1 MADLLATGSSALL
14 AFQRAMATASHNVA
28 NVNTPGYSRQR
39 VDLATRPGSGTSQTY
54 VGAGVYAQNLERL
67 ADGLVFARQ
76 VDSSGELGRLKQLSA
91 MSDRVDALFSDSA
104 TSLTRPL
111 SEFFTAMDGVASE
124 PTSRTARSQLLSA
137 ATRLADR
144 WQTLDGRL
152 AQLDH
157 ETDQR
162 IAGAVAD
169 VNRLATEI
177 ANLNRDIAAA
187 GSNASPDLLDARALR
202 VDQLS
207 GLVGAT
213 TLAQDD
219 GALNVFTAGGQ
230 ALVLG
235 QRTQTLSTIAD
246 PYRPDRLQLALAAP
260 AGAVT
265 LGAGSVSG
273 ELGGLLE
280 FRGSLLDPARAEL
293 GRVAIAFAGSL
304 NTQQAAGVDYN
315 GDAGAALFALAAPR
329 TAAHAGN
336 DGSATLTAAVADL
349 GALQGTDLVLRFDGS
364 AWNATR
370 ADSGEIVAM
379 TGTGSAA
386 DPFLVDGL
394 SLVVGG
400 AAASGD
406 RFLVSPTTGAPADL
420 QVAVSDPL
428 AIAAA
433 APLQVAADSGN
444 IGSARAA
451 GTAITDTTAFASF
464 AGATIEF
471 LDSTSY
477 TIDGAGPF
485 AYAPGTPIAAGG
497 WSLTLEGTPAAGDSF
512 TLART
517 PPRSSDN
524 ANARAL
530 AALDA
535 QGVLDGGLTS
545 VATGLSQ
552 LTAQAGGQAHHAELS
567 LQAQQT
573 IHDQIGVERDSLSG
587 VNLDEEAADMLR
599 FQQAYQAAAQVMATA
614 DTLFQT
620 LLAAV
625 RR

>member
-14 AFQRAMATASHNVA
+14 AFQRALATTSHNVA

-39 VDLATRPGSGTSQTY
+39 VDLATRPGAGTQQTY

-76 VDSSGELGRLKQLSA
+76 LDSSGELGRLKQLA
-91 MSDRVDALFSDSA
+91 GLSDRVDALLSDSA
-104 TSLTRPL
+104 TSLNKPL
-111 SEFFTAMDGVASE
+111 SEFFTALDGVASD

-152 AQLDH
+152 AQLDR

-162 IAGAVAD
+162 LTGAVAD

-177 ANLNRDIAAA
+177 ANLNRDIVAA
-187 GSNASPDLLDARALR
+187 GNNASPDLLDARALR

-207 GLVGAT
+207 GLVGAST
-213 TLAQDD
+213 VAQDD
-219 GALNVFTAGGQ
+219 GSLNVFTAGGQ

-235 QRTQTLSTIAD
+235 QRAQALSTTAD
-246 PYRPDRLQLALAAP
+246 PYRSDRLRLAITTP
-260 AGAVT
+260 TGPVP
-265 LGAGSVSG
+265 LGSGSVAG

-280 FRGSLLDPARAEL
+280 FRASVLDPARAEL
-293 GRVAIAFAGSL
+293 GRLATALAGSL
-304 NTQQAAGVDYN
+304 NAQQQAGVDYHGN
-315 GDAGAALFALAAPR
+315 PGAPLFATAAPR
-329 TAAHAGN
+329 TAAHAANAG
-336 DGSATLTAAVADL
+336 GASLAASVADL
-349 GALQGTDLVLRFDGS
+349 GTLQGADLVLRFDGS
-364 AWNATR
+364 AWSASR
-370 ADSGEIVAM
+370 ADSGAAVTM
-379 TGTGSAA
+379 TGTGTAA
-386 DPFLVDGL
+386 DPFLVSGI
-394 SLVVGG
+394 SLVVSG
-400 AAASGD
+400 AAAGGD
-406 RFLVSPTTGAPADL
+406 RFLVSPTTGSPAGL
-420 QVAVSDPL
+420 RVALSDPL

-433 APLQVAADSGN
+433 APLQASADNGN
-444 IGSARAA
+444 TGSARPA
-451 GTAITDTTAFASF
+451 GNAITDPAAFASF

-485 AYAPGTPIAAGG
+485 AYASGTPIASGG
-497 WSLTLEGTPAAGDSF
+497 WAFTLEGTPAAGDSF
-512 TLART
+512 SLART

-530 AALDA
+530 AGLDA
-535 QGVLDGGLTS
+535 SGVLDGGLTGIT
-545 VATGLSQ
+545 TGLSQ
-552 LTAQAGGQAHHAELS
+552 LTARAGGQARHAGLS
-567 LQAQQT
+567 LEAQQT
-573 IHDQIGVERDSLSG
+573 IHDQIGAERDSLSG
-587 VNLDEEAADMLR
+587 VNLDEEAANMLR